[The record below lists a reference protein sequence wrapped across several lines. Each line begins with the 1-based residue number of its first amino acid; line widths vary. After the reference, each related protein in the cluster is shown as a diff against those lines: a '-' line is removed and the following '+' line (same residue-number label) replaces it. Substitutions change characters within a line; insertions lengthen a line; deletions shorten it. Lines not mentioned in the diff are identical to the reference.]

1 VPSLRPLQPLLRK
14 PHCIAA
20 TRPELRRRTAARFR
34 RPTKNTLFFIALF
47 IGFLATAAGQQPAQ
61 PAPSEA
67 SSQQN
72 PPAQGNPPGQIA
84 KPAQTSPDV
93 EAEVP
98 EAGAGGKLVIHDQA
112 EYNAF
117 VTAANTQDPT
127 ERAEALQSFAEKY
140 PKSVVA
146 SDALEEALDAWQT
159 LGDNIKVLEV
169 AKELVAADQGN
180 VRALAIVVALDRLS
194 AAQGDQS
201 ALDELCLYSTAGMR
215 EISMWTKPGKIS
227 DDDFAKL
234 NKQMNIIFSGAA
246 GYCAMQERSY
256 SQARD
261 WFTRVFQVDPTNLQN
276 IYQLAIA
283 DLELAPIDADGFWY
297 CAKAIQMA
305 KSSSSAGA
313 ASGMESY
320 CKPKY
325 ATYHGSGDGWDAILS
340 LSATQNV
347 APPDFAKGIT
357 AAPPQSPAPAA
368 TEPRPNSSQPSH

>member
-1 VPSLRPLQPLLRK
+1 LIRNQ
-14 PHCIAA
+14 
-20 TRPELRRRTAARFR
+20 F
-34 RPTKNTLFFIALF
+34 FFIALLF
-47 IGFLATAAGQQPAQ
+47 GLFAAAGAQQPAQ
-61 PAPSEA
+61 PASSDA

-72 PPAQGNPPGQIA
+72 PPSQGNPPDQSA
-84 KPAQTSPDV
+84 KPAQAAPDV
-93 EAEVP
+93 EANVP
-98 EAGAGGKLVIHDQA
+98 ETGAAGKIVIHDQA
-112 EYNAF
+112 EYDAF
-117 VTAANTQDPT
+117 MAAANVQDPT
-127 ERAEALQSFAEKY
+127 DRAEALQSFAEKY

-146 SDALEEALDAWQT
+146 SDALEEALAAWQT

-194 AAQGDQS
+194 AAQGDPS

-215 EISMWTKPGKIS
+215 EIAMWTKPDKIS

-234 NKQMNIIFSGAA
+234 NKQMNIIFTGAA
-246 GYCAMQERSY
+246 GYCAMQQRNY

-261 WFTRVFQVDPTNLQN
+261 WFTRAFQIDPTNLQD

-305 KSSSSAGA
+305 KSSSNASAAG
-313 ASGMESY
+313 GMEAY
-320 CKPKY
+320 CRPKY
-325 ATYHGSGDGWDAILS
+325 ATYHGSDAGWDAILS

-347 APPDFAKGIT
+347 APPDFAKGVT
-357 AAPPQSPAPAA
+357 AAPPPPPAPA
-368 TEPRPNSSQPSH
+368 TPETHPNSSQSPR